1 VNSKRVKNRS
11 DDSVR
16 MFVGLDLHKNYLQAA
31 VVDDKGT
38 LLKQQRIPNQDES
51 IESFFGDELKN
62 IPNEIVIE
70 SSSTWYHV
78 YELLS
83 KMNRQN
89 HVVLSNPVKT
99 KAIASAKVKT
109 DKIDAFTL
117 ADLLRGG
124 YIPESYIPPRHI
136 MDLRE
141 MVRYRASLVRA
152 RSSVKNKIHAI
163 LLMKGIKIKEGIK
176 PFTRQF
182 VEELKQI
189 GDYRIDG
196 YLHVIQSLN
205 EEINEISNKIKHEST
220 QDESAKLLMSIP
232 GVGYYSA
239 LLISSEIGDI
249 NRFSDSHHLCSYAGL
264 TPSTHSSGGVTYH
277 GSITRTGSK
286 YLRWILTECVHAHI
300 RLEKESD
307 LTKFYKDL
315 AKRRGLSKAAVAAAS
330 KLLRII
336 YWMLKEKRSYY
347 S

>member
-1 VNSKRVKNRS
+1 VNKKGVKKRS
-11 DDSVR
+11 DDTAR
-16 MFVGLDLHKNYLQAA
+16 MYIGLDLHKNYLQAA
-31 VVDDKGT
+31 VVDERGT
-38 LLKQQRIPNQDES
+38 LLKQERIPNQDEL
-51 IESFFGDELKN
+51 IERFFDADLKN
-62 IPNEIVIE
+62 RSNEIVIE

-83 KMNRQN
+83 KMNGQN

-109 DKIDAFTL
+109 DKIDALTL
-117 ADLLRGG
+117 ANLLRGG

-152 RSSVKNKIHAI
+152 RTSVKNKIHAI
-163 LLMKGIKIKEGIK
+163 LLMKGIKIDDGIK

-182 VEELKQI
+182 VAELEQI
-189 GDYRIDG
+189 GDYRIEG
-196 YLHVIQSLN
+196 YLNVIRSLN
-205 EEINEISNKIKHEST
+205 EEINEISNKIKHEAT
-220 QDESAKLLMSIP
+220 QDEPAKLLMSIP

-239 LLISSEIGDI
+239 FLISSEVGDI
-249 NRFSDSHHLCSYAGL
+249 NRFPDSHHLCSYAGL

-277 GSITRTGSK
+277 GSMTRTGSK
-286 YLRWILTECVHAHI
+286 YLRWILVECIHAHV
-300 RLEKESD
+300 RLEKESS

-315 AKRRGLSKAAVAAAS
+315 AKRRGSSKASVAAAS

-336 YWMLKEKRSYY
+336 YWILKEKRSYY

>member
-1 VNSKRVKNRS
+1 MNKKGVKKRS
-11 DDSVR
+11 DDNVR
-16 MFVGLDLHKNYLQAA
+16 MYIGLDLHKNYLQAA
-31 VVDDKGT
+31 VVDERGT
-38 LLKQQRIPNQDES
+38 LLKQERIPNE
-51 IESFFGDELKN
+51 DELIERFFDRDLRN
-62 IPNEIVIE
+62 NSNEIVIE

-83 KMNRQN
+83 KMDGQN

-109 DKIDAFTL
+109 DKIDALTL
-117 ADLLRGG
+117 ANLLRGG

-152 RSSVKNKIHAI
+152 RTSVKNKIHAI
-163 LLMKGIKIKEGIK
+163 LLMKGIKIDEEIK

-182 VEELKQI
+182 VEELEQI
-189 GDYRIDG
+189 GDYRIGG
-196 YLHVIQSLN
+196 YLHVIRSLN
-205 EEINEISNKIKHEST
+205 EEINEISNKIKHEASE
-220 QDESAKLLMSIP
+220 DESANLLMSIP

-264 TPSTHSSGGVTYH
+264 VPSTRSSGGVTYH
-277 GSITRTGSK
+277 GSMTRTGSK
-286 YLRWILTECVHAHI
+286 YLRWILVECIHAHV
-300 RLEKESD
+300 RLEKESS

-315 AKRRGLSKAAVAAAS
+315 AKRRGSSKASVAAAS

-336 YWMLKEKRSYY
+336 YWILKEKRPYY